1 MLYLFSVIVVLL
13 PIASL
18 AIPWSSSNVLFGTAI
33 KNGPIP
39 PNIEWPIFNHTCIT
53 SPCVITQIH
62 VPSIYP
68 GSGCPW
74 DWEDGV
80 LRVYVDGE
88 TTPTV
93 QLTLLQIASVGANG
107 AKGDSHDDI
116 SPYSAELFGKNA
128 QTGGVWTTIR
138 IPFQTTIR
146 LTLQQASTCS
156 QQGVAWI
163 IIRGVENLPIRMSEI
178 DLPSNAKLYQSTI
191 SGQVFAPQEFIP
203 LASSPTGTSGMLLYT
218 FLDATSADPNY
229 LEGCFHIT
237 DQSGTTFL
245 SSGTEDYFLSASYF
259 DEGVFS
265 GTQAGLTYKG
275 PGGDFSMY
283 KTHTRDLIPF
293 HNGMQFVWRNNEDGA
308 SCPNHWGK
316 TGESPVRQPTTG
328 PLNLTSVVFYYA
340 W

>member
-1 MLYLFSVIVVLL
+1 MLLVIFSLL
-13 PIASL
+13 PLATL

-39 PNIEWPIFNHTCIT
+39 PNIEWPVFNHTCIT
-53 SPCVITQIH
+53 PPCVITQIH

-88 TTPTV
+88 STPTV

-163 IIRGVENLPIRMSEI
+163 IIRGVENLTIRMSEI

-203 LASSPTGTSGMLLYT
+203 LASSPSSTSGMLLYT

-237 DQSGTTFL
+237 DQFGTTFL

-316 TGESPVRQPTTG
+316 TGTNPIRQPTTG